1 MYRPG
6 QARERLMIKDIIV
19 HLDGSAEDV
28 ARLAYAEII
37 ASAWGA
43 HMTAI
48 FTNLLPDLAV
58 ATPMD
63 GGAVM
68 GMLTEWQNQAQR
80 EGDTVSRRLAARLA
94 KIARPNEFRRI

>member
-1 MYRPG
+1 MYRSG
-6 QARERLMIKDIIV
+6 QARERLMIKDIMV
-19 HLDGSAEDV
+19 HLDGGAEDET
-28 ARLAYAEII
+28 RLAIAEMI

-48 FTNLLPDLAV
+48 FTNLLPDLAG

-68 GMLTEWQNQAQR
+68 GMLTEWQNQA
-80 EGDTVSRRLAARLA
+80 
-94 KIARPNEFRRI
+94 